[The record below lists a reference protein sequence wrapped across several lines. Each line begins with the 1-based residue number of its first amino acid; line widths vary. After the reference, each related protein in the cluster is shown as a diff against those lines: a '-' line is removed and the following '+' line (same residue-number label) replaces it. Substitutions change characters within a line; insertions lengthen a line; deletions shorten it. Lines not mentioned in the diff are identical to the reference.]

1 MRRTLIITAG
11 VLALV
16 FTFAGIAQPADSD
29 GDGIADPN
37 DNCWG
42 VVNPD
47 QTDSDFDCPDQPF
60 SENPSCGNACD
71 GYCQYEIVGDINYDC
86 RIDLYDFVLMSLGW
100 LADCNSFPS
109 DPACIQFDFDE
120 DGWYLAVDCDD
131 WNPDVHP
138 EAIEFCDGLDNN
150 CDGFIDEDFTD
161 LGAACTVGT
170 GKCQDSGLMVCTGD
184 GTGTECSAIAGS
196 PVTEQCDGLDND
208 CDGSTD
214 ENFPSLGDVCTVGT
228 GICQDSG
235 LMVCTG
241 DGTGTECS
249 AVAGSPV
256 TEQCDGL
263 DNDCDGSTDE
273 NFPSLGDVCT
283 VGTGI
288 CQDSGLMVCTG
299 DGTGTEC
306 SAVAGSPAV
315 EQCDGLDNDC
325 DGSTDEGGPWDDKG
339 AACIVGTGICEAY
352 GTKICDSESPSGP
365 TVCSAIAGTPTP
377 EVCNWLDDDCD
388 GSTDEGGMWT
398 DKGDVCSVG
407 TGICQAYGIKVC
419 DLGSP
424 SGPTVCSAIAGT
436 PTPEVCNWLNG

>member
-1 MRRTLIITAG
+1 
-11 VLALV
+11 
-16 FTFAGIAQPADSD
+16 
-29 GDGIADPN
+29 
-37 DNCWG
+37 
-42 VVNPD
+42 
-47 QTDSDFDCPDQPF
+47 
-60 SENPSCGNACD
+60 
-71 GYCQYEIVGDINYDC
+71 
-86 RIDLYDFVLMSLGW
+86 
-100 LADCNSFPS
+100 
-109 DPACIQFDFDE
+109 
-120 DGWYLAVDCDD
+120 
-131 WNPDVHP
+131 
-138 EAIEFCDGLDNN
+138 
-150 CDGFIDEDFTD
+150 
-161 LGAACTVGT
+161 
-170 GKCQDSGLMVCTGD
+170 
-184 GTGTECSAIAGS
+184 
-196 PVTEQCDGLDND
+196 
-208 CDGSTD
+208 
-214 ENFPSLGDVCTVGT
+214 VCTVGT

-436 PTPEVCNWLNG
+436 PTPEVCNWLDDDCDGSTDEGGLWADKGSVCSVGVGICEAYGTKICDSGSPSGPTVCSATPGTPTTEICDNYLDDDCDGLTDLDDPDCPS